1 MSIDVSTM
9 LTSEPCQH
17 TIDIMKTE
25 ARSAADD
32 LMTLVTNVSDLLDST
47 DQRARVAAV
56 NHLAAG
62 IEQLEK
68 RVVHEAHESGMT
80 WDQIG
85 KVYGVSRQAVH
96 RRFAET
102 VVPAE
107 FFDELLASLD
117 EPAEVVDT
125 LARATKRADS
135 SNKTR

>member
-1 MSIDVSTM
+1 MSICVSAM
-9 LTSEPCQH
+9 LTNELCQH
-17 TIDIMKTE
+17 IIDIMKTD

-32 LMTLVTNVSDLLDST
+32 LKTLARNVSDLLGST
-47 DQRARVAAV
+47 DQHVRIAAV
-56 NHLAAG
+56 NHLAIG

-68 RVVHEAHESGMT
+68 RVVHEAQESGMT

-117 EPAEVVDT
+117 EQAEVVDT

-135 SNKTR
+135 SDKTR

>member
-1 MSIDVSTM
+1 M
-9 LTSEPCQH
+9 LTSELCQH
-17 TIDIMKTE
+17 IIDGMKTD

-32 LMTLVTNVSDLLDST
+32 LKALITNVSDLLDST
-47 DQRARVAAV
+47 DQRARVAAI
-56 NHLAAG
+56 NHLAVG

-68 RVVHEAHESGMT
+68 RVVHEASESGMT

-117 EPAEVVDT
+117 QPAEVIDT
-125 LARATKRADS
+125 LARAAKQADS
-135 SNKTR
+135 SDEMR

>member
-1 MSIDVSTM
+1 M

-17 TIDIMKTE
+17 TIDGMKTD

-32 LMTLVTNVSDLLDST
+32 LRALVTNVSDLLDST
-47 DQRARVAAV
+47 DQRARVAAI

-68 RVVHEAHESGMT
+68 RVVHEANESGMT

-102 VVPAE
+102 VVPTE

-117 EPAEVVDT
+117 QPADVIDT
-125 LARATKRADS
+125 LARAAKRTDNS
-135 SNKTR
+135 DEMR

>member
-1 MSIDVSTM
+1 MCVSTM
-9 LTSEPCQH
+9 LTSELCQH
-17 TIDIMKTE
+17 IIDTMKTD

-32 LMTLVTNVSDLLDST
+32 LKTLVTNMSDLLDST
-47 DQRARVAAV
+47 DQHARVAAV

-68 RVVHEAHESGMT
+68 RVVNEANESGMT

-96 RRFAET
+96 RKFAET

-117 EPAEVVDT
+117 ETAEAVDT

-135 SNKTR
+135 SDKTR

>member
-1 MSIDVSTM
+1 M
-9 LTSEPCQH
+9 LTSELGQH
-17 TIDIMKTE
+17 IIDSMKTD
-25 ARSAADD
+25 ARSAADA
-32 LMTLVTNVSDLLDST
+32 LKTLVTNVSDLLDST
-47 DQRARVAAV
+47 DQHARVAAV
-56 NHLAAG
+56 NHLTAG

-117 EPAEVVDT
+117 EPAVVVDT
-125 LARATKRADS
+125 LTRAARRADS
-135 SNKTR
+135 SDKTR

>member
-1 MSIDVSTM
+1 
-9 LTSEPCQH
+9 
-17 TIDIMKTE
+17 MKTD

-32 LMTLVTNVSDLLDST
+32 LKTLVTNVSDLLDST
-47 DQRARVAAV
+47 DQHARVAAV

-102 VVPAE
+102 VVPEE

-125 LARATKRADS
+125 LARAAKRADS
-135 SNKTR
+135 SNEMR

>member
-1 MSIDVSTM
+1 
-9 LTSEPCQH
+9 
-17 TIDIMKTE
+17 MKTE

>member
-1 MSIDVSTM
+1 
-9 LTSEPCQH
+9 
-17 TIDIMKTE
+17 MKTD

-32 LMTLVTNVSDLLDST
+32 LKTLARNVSDLLGST
-47 DQRARVAAV
+47 DQHVRIAAV
-56 NHLAAG
+56 NHLAIG

-68 RVVHEAHESGMT
+68 RVVHEAQESGMT

-117 EPAEVVDT
+117 EQAEVVDT

-135 SNKTR
+135 SDKTR